1 MALGGVWGGG
11 WYWVSG
17 GADLEEAALGGAGQG
32 AAVEAPPLVL
42 SVLVDRAQA
51 GGPVVVLTAGGPE
64 TQGPQ

>member
-1 MALGGVWGGG
+1 MCWLELGGVG
-11 WYWVSG
+11 WCLG

-51 GGPVVVLTAGGPE
+51 GGPLVVLTAGGPG
-64 TQGPQ
+64 THGATVS